1 MPKIITPPFRT
12 EAKAEEHF
20 VGFSPDNEK
29 SGKNMQG

>member
-1 MPKIITPPFRT
+1 MPKTITPSFRA

-29 SGKNMQG
+29 SGKNIQG